1 MFDQATTFF
10 TRLMTGGPDCRAAIA
25 ALQLFV
31 VGDLSRLTGLPSSML
46 MTGCA
51 FLLAYACTVACTAAW
66 TAGRSLGRLAR

>member
-10 TRLMTGGPDCRAAIA
+10 TRLMTGGPDFRAVIA

-31 VGDLSRLTGLPSSML
+31 AGDLSRLTGLPSSML

-51 FLLAYACTVACTAAW
+51 FLLAYACTVAW